1 MSTALRHM
9 REIGKAVLD
18 QSQPARGLLDQRVAS
33 SDCGLVA
40 VDRNYARACHLEDRA
55 GGPPRA
61 KRPVDVDA
69 AVARRELLERLAGE
83 HGNMTS
89 QSASDVSVA
98 ARHHSRA
105 LCASCAA
112 TREPSCFFNAR
123 TVPVAP
129 ASCARKRP
137 GSQI

>member
-1 MSTALRHM
+1 MAAGAER
-9 REIGKAVLD
+9 
-18 QSQPARGLLDQRVAS
+18 
-33 SDCGLVA
+33 A
-40 VDRNYARACHLEDRA
+40 VDIDTAVMRAERIENLAR
-55 GGPPRA
+55 
-61 KRPVDVDA
+61 
-69 AVARRELLERLAGE
+69 E
-83 HGNMTS
+83 HGNVTGR
-89 QSASDVSVA
+89 SASDSAFAVA

-123 TVPVAP
+123 TVPVAS